1 MSRRHIVSMYRFD
14 TSTTYSLP
22 RQGASRLKTSGPPGL
37 RTTEGAADLNIHATT
52 AAGDISARSL

>member
-1 MSRRHIVSMYRFD
+1 MYRLD